1 MNDDLSVPSN
11 YRGPARLFP
20 LPNLVLFPGVLQG
33 LHIFEPRYRQMTADA
48 LAEDRLIALV
58 LLSPGWELH
67 YAGRPAIYDT
77 ACLGRIETDQRLE
90 DGRYN
95 LQLRGLERIHIRQ
108 EIETSKLYRSARV
121 QVLEE
126 VPVTEAHVESELR
139 RRLARVVPAWCAGQ
153 EPATTVFGRLLKSSQ
168 ALGRVCDI
176 LSYAFPLS
184 MDAKQELLESVGV
197 EHRARRLLGYLESH
211 PPPLAGPPP
220 RPSFPPEFSSN

>member
-1 MNDDLSVPSN
+1 
-11 YRGPARLFP
+11 RGPARLFP

-58 LLSPGWELH
+58 LLSSGWELQ

-108 EIETSKLYRSARV
+108 EIETGKLYRSARV

-168 ALGRVCDI
+168 A
-176 LSYAFPLS
+176 
-184 MDAKQELLESVGV
+184 
-197 EHRARRLLGYLESH
+197 
-211 PPPLAGPPP
+211 
-220 RPSFPPEFSSN
+220 